1 MRRAYWNSP
10 DIFEFDVDVV
20 SVGEKKVTINP
31 DVFHP
36 DEGGQPADRGTIG
49 SAVVQ
54 SINLEDGETVITLDS
69 DLKDGSYRAIIDKT
83 QRLFTSRFHT
93 AQHIVSGLAE
103 SDFGLKTVGV
113 HIGEISTIDF
123 DNELNWDNAVELET
137 QSNEIVMEN
146 IPVET
151 SFGAGA
157 TRFNETIEKLDS
169 DDIRIVTIEK
179 LDSDDIRIVTIGEID
194 SSACCGAHA
203 PKTGNVGLIK
213 IISLEKK
220 RDGSRISFVVG
231 SQAMIYSQNES
242 HVLRELRKNTSCSND
257 ELSEKFQQLTNKN
270 KKMNRELI
278 TLRTRL
284 LPSIVD
290 SCEVLSYKNNTIGY
304 SLENLPGK
312 IQNKLTSMISDKHGI
327 GIVVSEGLI
336 SIVSKTISAVE
347 LLSIITKKLGG
358 KGGGNEKN
366 ARGII
371 ADTNTKIKFAE
382 IFTE

>member
-10 DIFEFDVDVV
+10 DVFEFDVDVV
-20 SVGEKKVTINP
+20 SARERKVTINP
-31 DVFHP
+31 DIFHP
-36 DEGGQPADRGTIG
+36 DEGGQPADKGMIG
-49 SAVVQ
+49 SAVIQ
-54 SINLEDGETVITLDS
+54 SINLEDGEIVVTLDS
-69 DLKDGSYRAIIDKT
+69 DLKDGNYRAIIDKT

-93 AQHIVSGLAE
+93 AQHIISGIAE

-113 HIGEISTIDF
+113 HISEISTIDF
-123 DNELNWDNAVELET
+123 DNELNWDDAVKLET
-137 QSNEIVMEN
+137 LSNEIVMEN

-151 SFGAGA
+151 SFGTGA
-157 TRFNETIEKLDS
+157 TRFNEA
-169 DDIRIVTIEK
+169 IEK

-194 SSACCGAHA
+194 SSACCGAHV
-203 PKTGNVGLIK
+203 PKTGNVGLVK

-220 RDGSRISFVVG
+220 RDGSRISFVAG

-242 HVLRELRKNTSCSND
+242 HVLRGLRKNTSCSND
-257 ELSEKFQQLTNKN
+257 ELSAKFQQLANKN
-270 KKMNRELI
+270 KKMNRELV
-278 TLRTRL
+278 TLWTRL
-284 LPSIVD
+284 LPSVAD

-312 IQNKLTSMISDKHGI
+312 IQNKLTLMISDKHGI
-327 GIVVSEGLI
+327 GIVVSEGSI
-336 SIVSKTISAVE
+336 SIISKTISAVE

-371 ADTNTKIKFAE
+371 ADTNTKIEFAE
-382 IFTE
+382 IFIE

>member
-10 DIFEFDVDVV
+10 DVFEFDVDVV

-36 DEGGQPADRGTIG
+36 DEGGQPADTGMIG

-54 SINLEDGETVITLDS
+54 SINLEDGQIVITLDL
-69 DLKDGSYRAIIDKT
+69 DLKDGKYKATIDRT

-93 AQHIVSGLAE
+93 AQHIISGIAE

-123 DNELNWDNAVELET
+123 DNELNWDNTVKLET
-137 QSNEIVMEN
+137 LSNKIVMEN

-151 SFGAGA
+151 SFGTGA
-157 TRFNETIEKLDS
+157 TRFNE
-169 DDIRIVTIEK
+169 TIEK

-203 PKTGNVGLIK
+203 PKTGNIGLIK

-220 RDGSRISFVVG
+220 RDGSRISFVAG

-242 HVLRELRKNTSCSND
+242 HVLRGLRKNTSCSND
-257 ELSEKFQQLTNKN
+257 ELSEK
-270 KKMNRELI
+270 
-278 TLRTRL
+278 
-284 LPSIVD
+284 
-290 SCEVLSYKNNTIGY
+290 
-304 SLENLPGK
+304 
-312 IQNKLTSMISDKHGI
+312 
-327 GIVVSEGLI
+327 
-336 SIVSKTISAVE
+336 
-347 LLSIITKKLGG
+347 
-358 KGGGNEKN
+358 
-366 ARGII
+366 
-371 ADTNTKIKFAE
+371 
-382 IFTE
+382 